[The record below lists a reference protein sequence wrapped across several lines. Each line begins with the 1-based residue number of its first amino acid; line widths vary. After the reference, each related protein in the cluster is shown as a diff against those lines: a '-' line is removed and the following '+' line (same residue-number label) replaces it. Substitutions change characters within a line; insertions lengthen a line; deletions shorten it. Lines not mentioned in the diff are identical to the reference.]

1 MKLTQQHT
9 LPHLV
14 KFHLGVLIRAILYRS
29 NRREE
34 FNVPQ
39 QELRLTV
46 IYLGVGLGG
55 VHTPMQL
62 EVELPVPSH
71 KRAGFLLQP
80 VKEIIYSASRMNEC
94 EEPVQLCPTC
104 LEVVEASRSA
114 VKSVR
119 LYRRLFRTIE
129 ISISVKVGR
138 YRLPLE
144 GRQVTVECV
153 PQEEKNCPGL
163 ETYDLRCFVRHRRS
177 WLPRNTS
184 WPAAY
189 DISLGS
195 HQAPPYLIQS

>member
-1 MKLTQQHT
+1 MNKDTYSIRVVVTHLDRASRKAVMKLTQQHT

-71 KRAGFLLQP
+71 KLAGFLLQP
-80 VKEIIYSASRMNEC
+80 VKDIIYSASRMNARNPSNC
-94 EEPVQLCPTC
+94 VRHASKSSKPLKVLS
-104 LEVVEASRSA
+104 SRSA
-114 VKSVR
+114 S
-119 LYRRLFRTIE
+119 
-129 ISISVKVGR
+129 
-138 YRLPLE
+138 
-144 GRQVTVECV
+144 TVALSELLKY
-153 PQEEKNCPGL
+153 Q
-163 ETYDLRCFVRHRRS
+163 Y
-177 WLPRNTS
+177 
-184 WPAAY
+184 
-189 DISLGS
+189 
-195 HQAPPYLIQS
+195 Q